1 MKSLIQCQIVIIG
14 FVYSDDY
21 PPETPK
27 HDNYKSLMDD
37 SIHVIE
43 DGYFENSAA
52 SLDRS
57 VDKSMERSGISEAG
71 DRDSVIKRI
80 KRDDLMTLL

>member
-1 MKSLIQCQIVIIG
+1 
-14 FVYSDDY
+14 
-21 PPETPK
+21 
-27 HDNYKSLMDD
+27 MDD